1 MVFGQQLRTRS
12 TTLLMSFLSSTV
24 VIYSLVLLLTQLS
37 NGDVTP
43 GEFYGNVADAD
54 LPLSFE
60 KIKNVPIKLFEF
72 LYDSVP
78 GRVQMGVLVSDA
90 QRYIPEAIDV
100 HPSMTFPGKVKSDP
114 PVVIKNFQSVDKNA
128 IFVHG
133 VAALK
138 ELIARY
144 EMIEEEISK
153 LEEREKEQSKAFEN
167 IYKNLQAD
175 ATETEKEQK
184 KVAIA
189 ELLLAEKQVELEK
202 GREEAER
209 ELVDLRLSNERS
221 LKEYEAELTTQ
232 RLKQEEQKA
241 QNDMQKLI
249 EMERDLALKKEQI
262 RMETSEK
269 IRAAQK
275 ESDLALEKQKLE
287 REKEK
292 IKVEIEL
299 KAEQERANEDMNIRR
314 IKLEAELSSQATI
327 AAISAFGEE
336 ISKLVLAII
345 SEPQQLAI
353 IGGIVLLFIF
363 AYYALREI
371 ISVLRTAIQ
380 AAIGRPSLVRET
392 SMHWHFLPKFIADL
406 LPSESY
412 ARSLQEIEAKFIDVV
427 LGKDDRDRVIQLAVT
442 TRNTKMTSAPFRHV
456 LLHGPPGTGKT
467 LIARKLA
474 ECSGMDYAIM
484 SGGDVG
490 PLGDDAVNQLHSLFK
505 WAESSRRGLL
515 VFIDESEAFL
525 SSRNATKSEDSTLR
539 HALNA
544 LLYQTGTPSQ
554 QFMLVLAT
562 NRPQDL
568 DSAILDRVDVSMKI
582 GLPEEEQRQA
592 LVRLYLNKLVVKMA
606 MEENKKR
613 GWFNTKKKWII
624 DDECMT
630 NETVSTIAEKI
641 EGFSGREI
649 SKLMITVRYKLTMNP
664 TCTLTRDMVDQ
675 VVREKL
681 HEHEEKVEFR
691 ILEER
696 ERESRSKPT
705 TPVSSSRSRL
715 PPERQPPG
723 KLSELDLKLA
733 RRMKMN
739 GEDVPGIVHLN
750 M

>member
-1 MVFGQQLRTRS
+1 
-12 TTLLMSFLSSTV
+12 
-24 VIYSLVLLLTQLS
+24 
-37 NGDVTP
+37 
-43 GEFYGNVADAD
+43 
-54 LPLSFE
+54 
-60 KIKNVPIKLFEF
+60 
-72 LYDSVP
+72 
-78 GRVQMGVLVSDA
+78 
-90 QRYIPEAIDV
+90 
-100 HPSMTFPGKVKSDP
+100 
-114 PVVIKNFQSVDKNA
+114 
-128 IFVHG
+128 
-133 VAALK
+133 
-138 ELIARY
+138 
-144 EMIEEEISK
+144 
-153 LEEREKEQSKAFEN
+153 
-167 IYKNLQAD
+167 
-175 ATETEKEQK
+175 
-184 KVAIA
+184 
-189 ELLLAEKQVELEK
+189 
-202 GREEAER
+202 
-209 ELVDLRLSNERS
+209 
-221 LKEYEAELTTQ
+221 
-232 RLKQEEQKA
+232 
-241 QNDMQKLI
+241 
-249 EMERDLALKKEQI
+249 MESDLALKKERI

-606 MEENKKR
+606 M
-613 GWFNTKKKWII
+613 
-624 DDECMT
+624 
-630 NETVSTIAEKI
+630 
-641 EGFSGREI
+641 
-649 SKLMITVRYKLTMNP
+649 
-664 TCTLTRDMVDQ
+664 
-675 VVREKL
+675 
-681 HEHEEKVEFR
+681 
-691 ILEER
+691 
-696 ERESRSKPT
+696 
-705 TPVSSSRSRL
+705 
-715 PPERQPPG
+715 
-723 KLSELDLKLA
+723 
-733 RRMKMN
+733 
-739 GEDVPGIVHLN
+739 
-750 M
+750 